1 MGSNLATRAR
11 HAVEI
16 AAFLLAAMTAMP
28 AHAEGTPAGTVISN
42 TATVDFD
49 LDGTAVSRDSNT
61 ALVTVVERIDVIT
74 TLRSPQLL
82 VAPGDIDRATLFT
95 VTNTGNGTETFS
107 LAIDSS
113 LLGDDFDPDPDV
125 PAIYFDTDGNGE
137 FNPGDEAY
145 DPGTNDPVLTADSTI
160 DVFIVNDIPD
170 AVTNG
175 QTGLSQLTATSLSGT
190 GLPGDDLPGRG
201 DDGVDAV
208 IGSTGGESNDIAE
221 YLVSDVRVNVLKS
234 QDVLDPQGGT
244 QPIPNATVTYT
255 ITVEVISTGTVTA
268 ATFRDP
274 LPQFVTFDAGSITLN
289 GLTISDS
296 PDADD
301 GEYDPNGAVV
311 VRLGDL
317 TQADGI
323 QTVTFNVTIDE

>member
-1 MGSNLATRAR
+1 
-11 HAVEI
+11 
-16 AAFLLAAMTAMP
+16 MTAMP

-113 LLGDDFDPDPDV
+113 LLGDDFDPDPAV
-125 PAIYFDTDGNGE
+125 PAIYFDTDSNGE

-160 DVFIVNDIPD
+160 DVFIVNDIPG
-170 AVTNG
+170 AATNG

-190 GLPGDDLPGRG
+190 GLPGDDLPGLG
-201 DDGVDAV
+201 DGGVDAV

-244 QPIPNATVTYT
+244 QPIPNAMVTYT
-255 ITVEVISTGTVTA
+255 ITVEVVSTGTVTA
-268 ATFRDP
+268 ATVRDP
-274 LPQFVTFDAGSITLN
+274 LPPFVTFEAGSITLN
-289 GLTISDS
+289 GLAISD
-296 PDADD
+296 PADADD

-317 TQADGI
+317 TQTDGV